1 MIFASLSV
9 RDKAGFC
16 EEELS
21 GVLGIRTWDFLLSN
35 RQFVASSVVLL
46 FTFQVMCKAEE
57 GAALGSFPLTKSLLL
72 SSVVGWCCCC
82 PSKQGKCRSREVLC
96 QSFPS

>member
-16 EEELS
+16 EEEVS

-35 RQFVASSVVLL
+35 RQFVASFVVL
-46 FTFQVMCKAEE
+46 FTFQVMCRAEE

-82 PSKQGKCRSREVLC
+82 PSKRGKCRSREVLC
-96 QSFPS
+96 QTFPS